1 MEALQAAAIRSA
13 NRRDG
18 QGEANMTDV
27 AEYLKAGH
35 SGLTLDETLQKPVSA
50 LLGVSDEATTALQRV
65 GINSIFEL
73 GSSWLFA
80 HASAAIAARD
90 IAEPAP
96 APLLEDVAQIPA
108 EQIPGLPLRHLRG
121 LSDEDATAISQ
132 GLGVQSLREF
142 ALWPPRRIAQRL
154 LSTAS
159 GAEGEAE
166 DVHAEALRPRLG
178 EYPTERVYY
187 ESLVMLGMAADAS
200 QQPLTG
206 TIPLQPVI
214 DDPVGF
220 GQPAVGALV
229 TLSQSWFAK
238 GITLGHMLHSL
249 ALAPG
254 EATRIAVVDWSRR
267 TRATSTESIDESERL
282 DSATEHS
289 RAISEVQNA
298 VASEMQSGGSM
309 TSGWA
314 KSTTK
319 GKAGGW
325 SVGGGLAGAFKG
337 VSGVLGFGGGSGSSS
352 SESVTESE
360 ASSTSWSIG
369 NRSVTAQMAQHA
381 NERTEQHSAS
391 VRNRRASA
399 VREVSQSEHEEVS
412 TRVVANYNHMH
423 ALTVQYYEVVQVY
436 RVVVRV
442 KSVQRVLF
450 LPFELLDFSAANAGD
465 AVARFRGSL
474 LGAALNPRI
483 AALLLDDRGE
493 VEVRT
498 AARVPLPIVFSEI
511 APASLVATAHLARMV
526 EGTASSTPTAPATGG
541 TTTGGGVLTAPAPA
555 TPLVVRRITRPGPV
569 AGVVPGDVVVAAVSF
584 DGVGADRVR
593 FDQPGVPGDDS
604 TFAVPATTFRV
615 DFPNGLLLR
624 NVTGIHVAK
633 TGADADAGTMTL
645 HVRSGAETLEL
656 PIALDLAAGTAMQKV
671 AYVAAD
677 PANRKEEL
685 LAHLQANRTHYSQA
699 VLRNLDSATL
709 VMLMSRFSWKGRP
722 LTDQVEPKPLAV
734 AGNYLVLRA
743 PVAMD
748 EDAGVDDSGMKWS
761 ELLLLRELKL
771 DQQDDRLV
779 PIPTGGVFAEAV
791 LGRSNSAEKLDITRF
806 WNWQDSPIP
815 LQPPEIAPVAT
826 GSRGTTED
834 LRPGQLGAPVLNVLT
849 PTALPEP
856 AGLSAALNTLA
867 SASLFRDMS
876 GLAGTQALAQ
886 ASTTGT
892 LDAATEAGRQASANY
907 KTATDQAVAMGQAA
921 ADMWKVAQQ
930 TKQGGGGGGGGA
942 GGGGA
947 GSNISA
953 DGARINHGRDM
964 DQRGVS
970 AGSNGLRVTESQ
982 AEFQAAGGGGG
993 GGGSGGGSGGGGE
1006 AGGMAPISRELA
1018 FADTS
1023 ATGISP
1029 ALLAGTTQA
1038 LTGTVGASLLGATLP
1053 AIGARMLDTVLLILI
1068 AADVKASGG
1077 SLQNVRLHPMR
1088 DHPHGARFRAID
1100 TFAWTNS
1107 GSDIF
1112 VDLEAV
1118 TGLVSSEMKSGA
1130 SLDAAMNV
1138 GRAFAVVGVRH
1149 ELVHIDQFNQTGRP
1163 TSFKQMVTYEREALG
1178 CSGAAAKPMASLPWL
1193 ANTGAGGATDFLIN
1207 TLRLPAAKATALVN
1221 NMHTQLT
1228 TSCSNLGPLVG
1239 VPQDKQAMDGLINHQ
1254 FLPDELVKGKGRTY
1268 AIADLYK

>member
-1 MEALQAAAIRSA
+1 
-13 NRRDG
+13 
-18 QGEANMTDV
+18 MTDV
-27 AEYLKAGH
+27 AEHLKAGL

-50 LLGVSDEATTALQRV
+50 LLGVSDEAATALQRV
-65 GINSIFEL
+65 GISSIFEL

-96 APLLEDVAQIPA
+96 APLLEDVAQVPA
-108 EQIPGLPLRHLRG
+108 DQIPGLPLRHLRG

-132 GLGVQSLREF
+132 ALDVQSLREF
-142 ALWPPRRIAQRL
+142 ALWPPRHIAQRL
-154 LSTAS
+154 LSMAS
-159 GAEGEAE
+159 GADGEVE

-187 ESLVMLGMAADAS
+187 ESLVMLGMATDAS

-267 TRATSTESIDESERL
+267 TRSTSTESIDESERL

-298 VASEMQSGGSM
+298 VAGEMQSGGSM

-511 APASLVATAHLARMV
+511 APASLVATAHLARV
-526 EGTASSTPTAPATGG
+526 IEGTATSTPTAPATGG
-541 TTTGGGVLTAPAPA
+541 TTAGGSVLTAPAPA
-555 TPLVVRRITRPGPV
+555 TPLVVRRITRPGPL

-761 ELLLLRELKL
+761 ELLLQRELKL

-834 LRPGQLGAPVLNVLT
+834 LKPGQLGAPVLNVLT
-849 PTALPEP
+849 PTTLPEP

-907 KTATDQAVAMGQAA
+907 KTAADQAVAMGQAA

-930 TKQGGGGGGGGA
+930 TKQGGGGGGGAA
-942 GGGGA
+942 GGGSD
-947 GSNISA
+947 SNISA

-993 GGGSGGGSGGGGE
+993 GGGSGGGSGGGE

-1029 ALLAGTTQA
+1029 ALLTGTTQA
-1038 LTGTVGASLLGATLP
+1038 LGGGAVAGALAGMVLPSAAVHAALQTLVFSHL
-1053 AIGARMLDTVLLILI
+1053 R
-1068 AADVKASGG
+1068 ADAQASGA
-1077 SLQNVRLHPMR
+1077 SLQNVRLHPMKAHR
-1088 DHPHGARFRAID
+1088 YGARFSAIGL
-1100 TFAWTNS
+1100 FAWTNS
-1107 GSDIF
+1107 SSDIYF
-1112 VDLEAV
+1112 DVDAYLAGISEHERNGATNDEAV
-1118 TGLVSSEMKSGA
+1118 QLMRG
-1130 SLDAAMNV
+1130 
-1138 GRAFAVVGVRH
+1138 FGVIVLRH
-1149 ELVHIDQFNQTGRP
+1149 ELVHIDQFRQTGRP

-1178 CSGAAAKPMASLPWL
+1178 CSGATARPLASLPWL
-1193 ANTGAGGATDFLIN
+1193 ANTGSGGATDFLVN
-1207 TLRLPAAKATALVN
+1207 TLKLDAADAASMVTDAQNQMTA
-1221 NMHTQLT
+1221 
-1228 TSCSNLGPLVG
+1228 SCSNLAPLVNLT
-1239 VPQDKQAMDGLINHQ
+1239 QAKQIMDGLINHQ
-1254 FLPDELVKGKGRTY
+1254 FLPEELVNGKGRTY
-1268 AIADLYK
+1268 AVADLYR

>member
-1 MEALQAAAIRSA
+1 
-13 NRRDG
+13 
-18 QGEANMTDV
+18 MTDV
-27 AEYLKAGH
+27 AEHLKAGH
-35 SGLTLDETLQKPVSA
+35 SGLTLDEALQKPVSA
-50 LLGVSDEATTALQRV
+50 LLGVSDEAATALQRV
-65 GINSIFEL
+65 GILSIFDL

-90 IAEPAP
+90 IADPVP
-96 APLLEDVAQIPA
+96 APLLEDAGQVPAEEIPA
-108 EQIPGLPLRHLRG
+108 LPLQRLRG
-121 LSDEDATAISQ
+121 LSDDDATAISQ
-132 GLGVQSLREF
+132 ALGVQNLREF
-142 ALWPPRRIAQRL
+142 ALWPPRQVAQRL

-159 GAEGEAE
+159 GADGQVE

-187 ESLVMLGMAADAS
+187 ESLVMLGMAADAA

-206 TIPLQPVI
+206 TIPLQPAI

-325 SVGGGLAGAFKG
+325 SIGGGVAGAFKG

-474 LGAALNPRI
+474 LGAALNARI

-498 AARVPLPIVFSEI
+498 AVRVPLPIVFSEV
-511 APASLVATAHLARMV
+511 APASMVATAHLARMV
-526 EGTASSTPTAPATGG
+526 EGTGAPAPAEPATGG
-541 TTTGGGVLTAPAPA
+541 TGTGGGVLTAPAPA
-555 TPLVVRRITRPGPV
+555 TPLVIRRITRPGPV
-569 AGVVPGDVVVAAVSF
+569 AGVVPGDVLVVAVSF

-615 DFPNGLLLR
+615 DFPNGLPLR
-624 NVTGIHVAK
+624 NVTAIHVAK
-633 TGADADAGTMTL
+633 TGTDADAGTMTL
-645 HVRSGAETLEL
+645 HVRSGAQSLEL

-671 AYVAAD
+671 AYIAAD

-685 LAHLQANRTHYSQA
+685 LGHLQANRTHYSQA

-709 VMLMSRFSWKGRP
+709 VMLLSRFSWKSRP
-722 LTDQVEPKPLAV
+722 LADQVEPKPLAV
-734 AGNYLVLRA
+734 AGNFLVLRA
-743 PVAMD
+743 PVAAD
-748 EDAGVDDSGMKWS
+748 EDAGIDDSGMKWS
-761 ELLLLRELKL
+761 ELLTQRELRL

-834 LRPGQLGAPVLNVLT
+834 LKPGQLGAPVLNVLT
-849 PTALPEP
+849 PTTLPEP

-930 TKQGGGGGGGGA
+930 TKQGGGGGGA
-942 GGGGA
+942 GGGGSS
-947 GSNISA
+947 SNISA

-964 DQRGVS
+964 DQRGVP
-970 AGSNGLRVTESQ
+970 AASNGLRVTESQ
-982 AEFQAAGGGGG
+982 AEFQASGGGGG
-993 GGGSGGGSGGGGE
+993 GSSGGGSGGGD
-1006 AGGMAPISRELA
+1006 AGGIAPISRELA

-1038 LTGTVGASLLGATLP
+1038 LGGGALAGALAGIVLPSAAVHAALQTLVFSHLRADTLASGATL
-1053 AIGARMLDTVLLILI
+1053 
-1068 AADVKASGG
+1068 
-1077 SLQNVRLHPMR
+1077 QNIRLHPMKAHR
-1088 DHPHGARFRAID
+1088 HGARFSAIGL
-1100 TFAWTNS
+1100 FAWTNS
-1107 GSDIF
+1107 GNDIYF
-1112 VDLEAV
+1112 DVDAYLAGISERERTSGATNDEAV
-1118 TGLVSSEMKSGA
+1118 LYMRGL
-1130 SLDAAMNV
+1130 
-1138 GRAFAVVGVRH
+1138 GVIVLRH
-1149 ELVHIDQFNQTGRP
+1149 ELVHIDQFRQTGRP
-1163 TSFKQMVTYEREALG
+1163 ASFNDMVTYEREALG
-1178 CSGAAAKPMASLPWL
+1178 CSGAAAKPLASLPWL
-1193 ANTGAGGATDFLIN
+1193 AKTGSGGAKDFLVA
-1207 TLRLPAAKATALVN
+1207 TLKMDPAAAASLISSAQTQMTASCTNLAPLATV
-1221 NMHTQLT
+1221 TQ
-1228 TSCSNLGPLVG
+1228 N
-1239 VPQDKQAMDGLINHQ
+1239 KQAMDGLIDHE
-1254 FLPDELVKGKGRTY
+1254 FLPEELVTGKGRTY
-1268 AIADLYK
+1268 AVADLYK